1 MNDNNGKITVY
12 VNLKS
17 KLLFLSMVRMALSH
31 TMHLY
36 TRYIY
41 KRIRTYIDAIKLL

>member
-17 KLLFLSMVRMALSH
+17 KLLFLSMARMALSCI
-31 TMHLY
+31 
-36 TRYIY
+36 YIQD
-41 KRIRTYIDAIKLL
+41 TYIKEYVHI

>member
-17 KLLFLSMVRMALSH
+17 KLLFLSIVRMALS
-31 TMHLY
+31 
-36 TRYIY
+36 RIPCIYIHD
-41 KRIRTYIDAIKLL
+41 TYIKEYVHI